1 MPTTQMKLELAER
14 LDRLDPG
21 NSLSI
26 DATVLE
32 ETFGLG
38 KPIELVIQAVEEF
51 AEQHQCTFSY
61 RGEAGNLPAF
71 TKDDVF

>member
-1 MPTTQMKLELAER
+1 
-14 LDRLDPG
+14 
-21 NSLSI
+21 
-26 DATVLE
+26 
-32 ETFGLG
+32 
-38 KPIELVIQAVEEF
+38 LVIQAVEEF